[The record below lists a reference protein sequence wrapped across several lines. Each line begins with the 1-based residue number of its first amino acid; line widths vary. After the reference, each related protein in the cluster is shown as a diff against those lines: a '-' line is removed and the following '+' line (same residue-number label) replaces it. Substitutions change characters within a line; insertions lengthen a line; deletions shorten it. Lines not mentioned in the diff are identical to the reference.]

1 MFPSFYVIIEATQT
15 RKQVQKMK
23 IDRLIGIL
31 SILLQRDKVTSQ
43 ELAEKFEVSR
53 RTILRDIESI
63 NTAGIPIVSEQGQ
76 GGGISI
82 MEGYKIERTLLS
94 SDDMQAILSGL
105 KSLDSVSG
113 TNRYRQLME
122 KLSADDMTSVNV
134 DNHIII
140 DLSSWDKSA
149 IADKIELIKHAI
161 EQRHIITFRY
171 FSPSGESKRRIEPY
185 HLIFQWSA
193 WYVWGYCTERED
205 YRMFKLTRMTELVIT
220 DDRCEDRVVPEYTSD
235 KLRHTKGE
243 IRAAVKFDTSVKWR
257 IIDEFGADFL
267 KYDDSG
273 DLVMEF
279 TWSDK
284 HSFFNYI
291 LTFGDSAE
299 IVSPP
304 EYRQEFAELAKK
316 IYSKYET

>member
-1 MFPSFYVIIEATQT
+1 
-15 RKQVQKMK
+15 MK

-31 SILLQRDKVTSQ
+31 SILLQKEKVTSA

-63 NTAGIPIVSEQGQ
+63 NMAGIPIVSEQGQ

-82 MEGYKIERTLLS
+82 MDGYRIDRTLLS

-105 KSLDSVSG
+105 QSLDSASG

-122 KLSADDMTSVNV
+122 KLSADDTACVNA

-140 DLSSWDKSA
+140 DLSSWDRA
-149 IADKIELIKHAI
+149 AVADKIDLIKKAM
-161 EQRHIITFRY
+161 EQRRVISFRY
-171 FSPSGESKRRIEPY
+171 FSPNGEGRRRIEPY

-193 WYVWGYCTERED
+193 WYVWGYCTQRRD
-205 YRMFKLTRMTELVIT
+205 YRMFKLTRIT
-220 DDRCEDRVVPEYTSD
+220 DLDITDEICENRAVPEYIPD
-235 KLRHTKGE
+235 KLRHTRGK
-243 IRAAVKFDTSVKWR
+243 IKAAVKFDASVKWR
-257 IIDEFGADFL
+257 LIDEFGADL
-267 KYDDSG
+267 LRYDDSG
-273 DLVMEF
+273 DVVMDF

-291 LTFGDSAE
+291 LTFGRDAQ
-299 IVSPP
+299 IIAPP
-304 EYRQEFAELAKK
+304 EYRQEFAELVKN
-316 IYSKYET
+316 IFSVYET

>member
-1 MFPSFYVIIEATQT
+1 
-15 RKQVQKMK
+15 MK

-31 SILLQRDKVTSQ
+31 SILLQKDKVTSA

-63 NTAGIPIVSEQGQ
+63 NMAGIPIVSEQGQ

-82 MEGYKIERTLLS
+82 MDGYKINHTLLS

-105 KSLDSVSG
+105 QSLDSVSG

-122 KLSADDMTSVNV
+122 KLSANDTVSVNA

-140 DLSSWDKSA
+140 DLSSWDKSSV
-149 IADKIELIKHAI
+149 ADKIELIKQAM
-161 EQRHIITFRY
+161 ELRHIITFRY
-171 FSPSGESKRRIEPY
+171 FSPNGESERRIEPY

-220 DDRCEDRVVPEYTSD
+220 NGICEVRTVPEYTSD
-235 KLRHTKGE
+235 KLRHTRGE
-243 IRAAVKFDTSVKWR
+243 IKATVKFDTSVKWR
-257 IIDEFGADFL
+257 IIDEFGVDFL
-267 KYDDSG
+267 KYDERG
-273 DLVMEF
+273 NLVMTF
-279 TWSDK
+279 TWSDVP
-284 HSFFNYI
+284 SFYCYI
-291 LTFGDSAE
+291 LTFGSNAE
-299 IVSPP
+299 IIEPL
-304 EYRQEFAELAKK
+304 EYRQEFSELVKN
-316 IYSKYET
+316 IYSQYEM

>member
-1 MFPSFYVIIEATQT
+1 
-15 RKQVQKMK
+15 MK

-31 SILLQRDKVTSQ
+31 SILLQKDKVTSA

-63 NTAGIPIVSEQGQ
+63 NMAGIPIVSEQGQ

-82 MEGYKIERTLLS
+82 MDGYKIDRTLLS

-105 KSLDSVSG
+105 QSLDSISG

-122 KLSADDMTSVNV
+122 KISANDTASVNT

-149 IADKIELIKHAI
+149 VADKIELIKQAM
-161 EQRHIITFRY
+161 EQHHIITFRY
-171 FSPSGESKRRIEPY
+171 FSPNGESDRRIEPY
-185 HLIFQWSA
+185 HLVFQWSA
-193 WYVWGYCTERED
+193 WYVWGYCIERED

-220 DDRCEDRVVPEYTSD
+220 NEICEDRTVPEYTSD
-235 KLRHTKGE
+235 KLRHTRGE
-243 IRAAVKFDTSVKWR
+243 IKAAVKFDNSVKWR
-257 IIDEFGADFL
+257 IIDEFGVDFL
-267 KYDDSG
+267 KYDEDG

-284 HSFFNYI
+284 QSFFSYI
-291 LTFGDSAE
+291 LTFGSNAE
-299 IVSPP
+299 IIDPP
-304 EYRQEFAELAKK
+304 EYRQEFAELTNN
-316 IYSKYET
+316 IYRKYEI